1 MVGVIPVKIRDSSN
15 SYTFE
20 LKRNITVL
28 CGDSGRGKTTL
39 FEMVEDYNRYG
50 KSSATK
56 ISCNCDIIALRGRDW
71 REQIE
76 AITDSIV
83 IIDEDSDFIRSKEFA
98 ETVLKSNNYFLLIT
112 RTYLHQLPLSVREIY
127 ELTGNKNKKFK
138 HVYLDRDDMYEAKAL

>member
-1 MVGVIPVKIRDSSN
+1 MVGVIPVKIRDSRN

-71 REQIE
+71 RE
-76 AITDSIV
+76 V
-83 IIDEDSDFIRSKEFA
+83 
-98 ETVLKSNNYFLLIT
+98 V
-112 RTYLHQLPLSVREIY
+112 
-127 ELTGNKNKKFK
+127 
-138 HVYLDRDDMYEAKAL
+138 